1 MDTDDSV
8 DRILRLQDQDIIE
21 LIKKST
27 IKTLKVTWEERNIL
41 LGRETRSV

>member
-8 DRILRLQDQDIIE
+8 DKILRLQDQDIIE

-27 IKTLKVTWEERNIL
+27 IKSLKVTLEERNIL
-41 LGRETRSV
+41 LGWETRAV